1 MYNEFEN
8 AIIRGIYISRYV
20 ASWTNSG
27 GTFTRVRQKCS
38 LKDWLRTLSID
49 GEKLTEDEIQR
60 IWNYATNGKMELEH
74 SAKDFLSNK

>member
-20 ASWTNSG
+20 ASWTNFG

-38 LKDWLRTLSID
+38 LKDWLRTLSIN
-49 GEKLTEDEIQR
+49 GEKAYRRRNPAHL
-60 IWNYATNGKMELEH
+60 ELC
-74 SAKDFLSNK
+74 N